1 MKKKD
6 DAKAIEKQKE
16 DTERL
21 KAKEEKDREYQAALS
36 SQIEVKQEMIIAKS
50 INRNYNKRFSLQQ
63 EPLKKDSKSENQ
75 SSSDEE
81 SEEVSPA
88 KLRKPAVKT
97 KMPKRTKFTMIVKPD
112 CMSQG
117 KGIFLTRNVD
127 DIPP

>member
-1 MKKKD
+1 
-6 DAKAIEKQKE
+6 
-16 DTERL
+16 
-21 KAKEEKDREYQAALS
+21 
-36 SQIEVKQEMIIAKS
+36 MIIARS

-63 EPLKKDSKSENQ
+63 EQIKKDLPSDPQ

-88 KLRKPAVKT
+88 KLMHTRKPAVRT
-97 KMPKRTKFTMIVKPD
+97 NMPKRTRFTMIVKPD

-127 DIPP
+127 EIPP